1 MVFLLI
7 FFYLLGDFHLIF
19 MAEFRELDFS
29 WTQIGVQR
37 AFFLLLGCYRV
48 FFPYSLTSI
57 IFAAYFEFRKGG
69 IGLWLG

>member
-37 AFFLLLGCYRV
+37 AFFCYWVVTEYFSLIRSPALFSRLILNFGKVESV
-48 FFPYSLTSI
+48 F
-57 IFAAYFEFRKGG
+57 G
-69 IGLWLG
+69 